1 MIFSCD
7 SKDEERKILL
17 EEVSEM
23 EKDLDNLKSRLV
35 QNKIDTLSGLEL
47 SISSVL
53 LRFKNNLA
61 LTEID
66 SSLNKKMNDYK
77 VIGKN
82 LRQNHRIYSK
92 ALKAY
97 DEEKIALKNLKY
109 DIENGLGEF
118 DKYKDY
124 ISFEQQKVEIIK
136 KLTESFV
143 TEKNKNIKQFK
154 SIHPELYTYS
164 LEILK

>member
-97 DEEKIALKNLKY
+97 DEEFKDTIA
-109 DIENGLGEF
+109 
-118 DKYKDY
+118 
-124 ISFEQQKVEIIK
+124 
-136 KLTESFV
+136 
-143 TEKNKNIKQFK
+143 
-154 SIHPELYTYS
+154 
-164 LEILK
+164 